1 MLYLNLGV
9 SAAAAEAKQSSVTT
23 YLVLLLVGLG
33 SIVPAA
39 TGHRFAS
46 ARATKQSSCVNKTRL
61 TNSCFYFYR
70 KE

>member
-1 MLYLNLGV
+1 MIQIVVRIQYSIHKRMLYLNLGV

-46 ARATKQSSCVNKTRL
+46 ARATKQSRAS
-61 TNSCFYFYR
+61 
-70 KE
+70 